1 MRKKIKL
8 LLALTL
14 LININLLISQNF
26 QIFNNF
32 PPTIEVKAPV
42 FNTLKKYYFKV
53 DPKRNNLIIQDLRI
67 SKNGEIHFY
76 QWLYEIPLTQ
86 LNKTSFKI
94 SKDYINE
101 NELQLVISSKNN
113 SIIRYLFQDGKV
125 ITISGVNGI
134 ILGNWSYSKDLDNL
148 LKKDIE
154 TVSIN
159 LPKVASDLNNLKTIP
174 EKFKY
179 IGNNVQAI
187 NAKMDKDLT
196 IGNGYYLGQISNIN
210 FNTINKIKNALKSQ
224 NINYSFP
231 LPIIIYA
238 DKNGIIE
245 SIFID
250 NKPYEKYCQIDLSNF
265 KPLKPLIFENNNVPA
280 KYVFLLD

>member
-1 MRKKIKL
+1 MRKKIKF

-14 LININLLISQNF
+14 LININLLIGQDF
-26 QIFNNF
+26 QILNNL

-42 FNTLKKYYFKV
+42 FNTLKRYYFKV
-53 DPKRNNLIIQDLRI
+53 DSVKNNLIIQDLRI
-67 SKNGEIHFY
+67 SKNGKIHFY
-76 QWLYEIPLTQ
+76 QWLYEIPLSE
-86 LNKTSFKI
+86 LNNNSFKI
-94 SKDYINE
+94 SKDFINE
-101 NELQLVISSKNN
+101 TRLQLVISSKNN
-113 SIIRYLFQDGKV
+113 SIINYMFQDGKV
-125 ITISGVNGI
+125 VTISGVNQI
-134 ILGNWSYSKDLDNL
+134 ILGNWSFSKDLANL
-148 LKKDIE
+148 LKNDIE
-154 TVSIN
+154 TVSNN
-159 LPKVASDLNNLKTIP
+159 LPKAASDLNKSKKFS

-187 NAKMDKDLT
+187 NAKVDKDLR

-210 FNTINKIKNALKSQ
+210 FNIVKKIKKALKTQ

-238 DKNGIIE
+238 DENGIIE

-265 KPLKPLIFENNNVPA
+265 KPLKPLIFENNNVSA
-280 KYVFLLD
+280 KYIFLLD